1 MSISRKNFVVERLRK
16 EKLMELLAK
25 GQRLDGR
32 GLRDYRP
39 LSISTQIVSKAEGSA
54 QVYLG
59 NTAVIAG
66 VKTSLDRPYRDTP
79 DRGNLIVNAEFLPL
93 ASPYIELG
101 PPNENAIELARVVD
115 RGIRESGMV
124 DMSKLVVKAGETV
137 YSIFVDI
144 NVLNIDG
151 NLLDASSYAAVAALA
166 TAKLPEYVLSDGGTP
181 ARTGNT
187 IQLPITTIP
196 VSITAAKI
204 GEYAL
209 YDPTEEEEA
218 VMDTRLTMAFTE
230 DGICALQ
237 KGGSGGWSPAEVM
250 KLVEES
256 FEKAKE
262 IREQIR
268 RGLGLGGQG
277 ETDQGTGS

>member
-1 MSISRKNFVVERLRK
+1 MSISRRNFVVERLRK
-16 EKLMELLAK
+16 EKLKELLAK

-39 LSISTQIVSKAEGSA
+39 LSISTSVVSKAEGSA

-79 DRGNLIVNAEFLPL
+79 DRGNLIVNAELLPL

-124 DMSKLVVKAGETV
+124 DMTKMVVKPGELV

-151 NLLDASSYAAVAALA
+151 NLLDAASYAAVAALA
-166 TAKLPEYVLSDGGTP
+166 SSRVPEYTLGDNGSPVQ
-181 ARTGNT
+181 TGNR
-187 IQLPITTIP
+187 IPLPVITIP

-204 GEYAL
+204 GEYVL

-230 DGICALQ
+230 EGICALQ
-237 KGGSGGWSPAEVM
+237 KGGSGGWTPAEVIE
-250 KLVEES
+250 LVEGS

-268 RGLGLGGQG
+268 RGLGVGQA
-277 ETDQGTGS
+277 ETAQGTGS

>member
-1 MSISRKNFVVERLRK
+1 MSITRRNFVVERLRK
-16 EKLMELLAK
+16 EKLKELLAK

-32 GLRDYRP
+32 GLKDYRP
-39 LSISTQIVSKAEGSA
+39 LSIRTSIISKAEGSA

-66 VKTSLDRPYRDTP
+66 VKASLDKPYRDTP
-79 DRGNLIVNAEFLPL
+79 DRGNLIVNAEILPL
-93 ASPYIELG
+93 ASPYIEPG

-124 DMSKLVVKAGETV
+124 DLSKLVVKVGELV

-144 NVLNIDG
+144 NVLNVDG
-151 NLLDASSYAAVAALA
+151 NLFDAASYAAVAALA
-166 TAKLPEYVLSDGGTP
+166 TSRVPEYRLDEGGNP
-181 ARTGNT
+181 VQTGNLMA
-187 IQLPITTIP
+187 LPLTGIP
-196 VSITAAKI
+196 VSVTAVKI
-204 GEYAL
+204 GDYVL

-218 VMDTRLTMAFTE
+218 VMDTRLTMTFTE

-237 KGGSGGWSPAEVM
+237 KGGSGGWSPAEVVG
-250 KLVEES
+250 LVEES
-256 FEKAKE
+256 FAKAKE

-277 ETDQGTGS
+277 EAAQGTGS